1 MDRFATN
8 LRRMLFSF
16 GPMGRLDYLVS
27 KLALIAATG
36 ATLWGLQQGGENLLG
51 LACLIAFGVCALSF
65 SLRRLKDL
73 GVANINAA
81 FMFLFGATV
90 ASNALAQVSPALG
103 IAGGVLV
110 LAFLLLT
117 PTATKS

>member
-1 MDRFATN
+1 MDRFAPH
-8 LRRMLFSF
+8 LRRILFSL
-16 GPMGRLDYLVS
+16 GPMSRLDYLVS

-36 ATLWGLQQGGENLLG
+36 ATFWSLRPAGESLLG
-51 LACLIAFGVCALSF
+51 IACLIAIGVCALSF

-73 GVANINAA
+73 GVANVNAA

-90 ASNALAQVSPALG
+90 ASNALAQVSPASG
-103 IAGGVLV
+103 IAGGVLL